1 MEPRHHTYRLYYIPT
16 SPTTSV
22 VHVHR
27 RNSQAVEIQRHA
39 RRWAQYPSICG
50 NYQSS
55 LGGCPSLTFTDAK
68 GLDERVRRVFPGI
81 GREQQAL
88 QPFHFARKRVYVKSH
103 IRKGAVLTG
112 RKFAGPMAGMLISIL
127 SDGAHYVQSHCP
139 RAFRHL

>member
-1 MEPRHHTYRLYYIPT
+1 MFTAGIAKLCKYRGT
-16 SPTTSV
+16 
-22 VHVHR
+22 R
-27 RNSQAVEIQRHA
+27 EGGRNILRFAEIVSL
-39 RRWAQYPSICG
+39 P
-50 NYQSS
+50 

-112 RKFAGPMAGMLISIL
+112 RKFAGPMAGVLISIL